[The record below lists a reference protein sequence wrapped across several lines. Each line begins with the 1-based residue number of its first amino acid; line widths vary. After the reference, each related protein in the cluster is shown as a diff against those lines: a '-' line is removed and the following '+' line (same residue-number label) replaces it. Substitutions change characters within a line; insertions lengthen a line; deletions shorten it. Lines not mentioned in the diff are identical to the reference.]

1 MNTLQTFDNAGLVP
15 HPQKS
20 TFVPVQEI
28 VLLGFVIN
36 SLSTT
41 IRLTVKKKEKKK
53 EKIKSLVT
61 QVMISRHVQIH
72 LVAKLIGCLVASLP
86 AVMHGALYYKYLEKI
101 AVFSI

>member
-1 MNTLQTFDNAGLVP
+1 MCCNNTGLDNTGLVP

-36 SLSTT
+36 SLSMT
-41 IRLTVKKKEKKK
+41 IRLTVEKK

-61 QVMISRHVQIH
+61 QVMICFNFSQ
-72 LVAKLIGCLVASLP
+72 KLT
-86 AVMHGALYYKYLEKI
+86 YLRRD
-101 AVFSI
+101 

>member
-41 IRLTVKKKEKKK
+41 IRLTVKKK